1 MATPGRPFK
10 FSDPN
15 DYAAKIPAVLC
26 PADRVLN
33 LYNQGTNQQAQ
44 RISQSVRDWFYS
56 EAHKV
61 GWGGAHFL
69 PEVQSNHGAGC
80 ILWVGY
86 RGVPQS
92 IQINRSQQI
101 LIIQDSPNED

>member
-1 MATPGRPFK
+1 MAPPFK
-10 FSDPN
+10 FPDPN
-15 DYAAKIPAVLC
+15 DYPRKVPAVLC

-33 LYNQGTNQQAQ
+33 LYRQATNQHAQ
-44 RISQSVRDWFYS
+44 RISQSVREWFYRA
-56 EAHKV
+56 AHDA

-86 RGVPQS
+86 RGDPH
-92 IQINRSQQI
+92 
-101 LIIQDSPNED
+101 IIQVNITPQVLVMQDSAAED

>member
-1 MATPGRPFK
+1 MATLGRPFK
-10 FSDPN
+10 FPDPT
-15 DYAAKIPAVLC
+15 DYPPKIPAVLC
-26 PADRVLN
+26 PADRVIK

-56 EAHKV
+56 AAHNA

-86 RGVPQS
+86 RGVPQPL
-92 IQINRSQQI
+92 QIINQQTL